1 MIGIPKTPG
10 TWRQELKRSQQ
21 SLSAVNRFWAGLY
34 GKALINPS
42 EALPDSPPDGADDAA
57 GSAPSPAPARSMYER
72 VGSRVTHT

>member
-1 MIGIPKTPG
+1 MIGIPTTHG

-34 GKALINPS
+34 GKAVISPS
-42 EALPDSPPDGADDAA
+42 QVLPNSAPRGADGAAA
-57 GSAPSPAPARSMYER
+57 APSTAHPGSMYDR